1 MQETSKSTHRNREFA
16 ESIAISALGFLAT
29 DSEHLEQFLSLSGL
43 TPNGIREAAT
53 DPGFLL
59 GVLQHVLSDEKLAS
73 GFALQEGLSPE
84 TLAKAV
90 HVLEHA

>member
-1 MQETSKSTHRNREFA
+1 MQETPKSSRRNRESA
-16 ESIAISALGFLAT
+16 ESIAISALGFLVT
-29 DSEHLEQFLSLSGL
+29 DSDHLEQFLSLSGL
-43 TPNGIREAAT
+43 TPDGIREAAR

-84 TLAKAV
+84 ALATAV

>member
-1 MQETSKSTHRNREFA
+1 MQETSKSTYPRRQFA

-29 DSEHLEQFLSLSGL
+29 DREHLEQFLSLSGL
-43 TPNGIREAAT
+43 TPDRIREVAK

-73 GFALQEGLSPE
+73 GFAVQEGLSPDA
-84 TLAKAV
+84 LAAAV
-90 HVLEHA
+90 HVLERA